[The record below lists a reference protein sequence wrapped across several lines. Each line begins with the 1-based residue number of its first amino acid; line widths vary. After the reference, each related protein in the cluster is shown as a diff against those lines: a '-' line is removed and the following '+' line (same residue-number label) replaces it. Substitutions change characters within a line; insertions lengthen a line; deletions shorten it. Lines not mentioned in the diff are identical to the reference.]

1 MPLYPACEPFCG
13 GRAACQKAWLAV
25 EHRHVTEIL
34 QGIEQ
39 SRNVAVPEKGLGSVG
54 DLPEIQMGQNYI
66 CPVAAGQ
73 IKDCIHL
80 RRRKRHLDVCGTS
93 LCRLGCAG
101 GSLVQGREN
110 HRAQSQRFQKSAEP
124 WNGVTA
130 PGQPVGTA
138 NQCDGAVW

>member
-1 MPLYPACEPFCG
+1 
-13 GRAACQKAWLAV
+13 
-25 EHRHVTEIL
+25 
-34 QGIEQ
+34 
-39 SRNVAVPEKGLGSVG
+39 
-54 DLPEIQMGQNYI
+54 MGQNYI

-80 RRRKRHLDVCGTS
+80 RRRKRRLDVCGTS

-130 PGQPVGTA
+130 PGQPSELPTSAMVLFGENCNIKKTSVLA
-138 NQCDGAVW
+138 DRCVCGAAFSIARHSVTVKAEFVPTN